1 MSTIS
6 NYLKMSESQLD
17 EEINRQNKRIANAKE
32 IISLLKKLKIA
43 AGAKGENPKSS
54 KNEILGSEDPAS
66 AKMKDHKFIQ
76 SEVYESEDAA
86 SLQSADTEPSDV
98 INIPSGGF

>member
-6 NYLKMSESQLD
+6 NYLKMSEAQLD

-54 KNEILGSEDPAS
+54 KNEILGSEDSAS
-66 AKMKDHKFIQ
+66 AKMKDHKFITRTSGRNQ
-76 SEVYESEDAA
+76 NKI
-86 SLQSADTEPSDV
+86 EPKLC
-98 INIPSGGF
+98 